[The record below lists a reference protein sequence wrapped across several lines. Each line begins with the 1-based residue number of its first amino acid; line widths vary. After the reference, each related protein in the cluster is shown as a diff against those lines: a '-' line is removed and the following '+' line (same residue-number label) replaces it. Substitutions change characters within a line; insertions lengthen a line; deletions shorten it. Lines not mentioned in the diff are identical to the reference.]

1 MHHPMWEKEG
11 IGAILGREF
20 GGRELS
26 GGQWQRTAI
35 ARGIY
40 RDCVRE
46 NALFPRIIRCES

>member
-11 IGAILGREF
+11 IGAIL
-20 GGRELS
+20 GRELS